1 MNPLLEDQD
10 TVLVGPGTYDG
21 GLVGAEITLASTH
34 GPAVTVLQAT
44 PFVVTLIVG
53 HVIPIATA
61 LVTKSSASSDLKR
74 FVTAAVSAASAYVM
88 QSTLADGSAVF
99 TAQTAVMAVAAFI
112 SANVAYVSW
121 FAKKN
126 INDRLLPGKGLGGS

>member
-1 MNPLLEDQD
+1 M
-10 TVLVGPGTYDG
+10 T
-21 GLVGAEITLASTH
+21 ALALIL
-34 GPAVTVLQAT
+34 AAATVLQAT

-74 FVTAAVSAASAYVM
+74 FVTAAISAASAYVV